1 MIQLQHISFKN
12 WKSAVKKHCIT
23 AIMLLMV
30 LTISACSFSK
40 ESLNNSLS
48 EQDTDKTLTH
58 DDSNEED
65 NSENTTDN
73 LIDKFEL
80 NEDLEGAIC
89 QLACAYDSFDSNTPV
104 NDATWKNTFVTS
116 FIQNSRY
123 SFAYLD
129 NLRENESGIIS
140 SDNLEYIQESL
151 TGKFISFDDSVDTND
166 SSSLLLYGEI
176 TNYSYELNG
185 NKVRLTADF
194 SIHYDGTE
202 NVYEYDL
209 TAVLVPNSNSCFDG
223 YSIDELS
230 KTEKSTATSEDTGDS
245 VEKNFHG
252 ELLEWINDTM
262 CVVEFSN
269 SETGG
274 NYNHFI
280 YLDLSGDSEMC
291 YQVKN
296 IELGTTLS
304 ISYSS
309 SFVQDGEMYVF
320 PLEISGSN

>member
-12 WKSAVKKHCIT
+12 WKSAVKKHCII

-40 ESLNNSLS
+40 ENLNHSLS

-89 QLACAYDSFDSNTPV
+89 QLACAYDSFDSNTPG

-123 SFAYLD
+123 SFAYSD

-166 SSSLLLYGEI
+166 SSSLLLM
-176 TNYSYELNG
+176 
-185 NKVRLTADF
+185 
-194 SIHYDGTE
+194 
-202 NVYEYDL
+202 
-209 TAVLVPNSNSCFDG
+209 
-223 YSIDELS
+223 
-230 KTEKSTATSEDTGDS
+230 EK
-245 VEKNFHG
+245 
-252 ELLEWINDTM
+252 
-262 CVVEFSN
+262 
-269 SETGG
+269 
-274 NYNHFI
+274 
-280 YLDLSGDSEMC
+280 
-291 YQVKN
+291 
-296 IELGTTLS
+296 
-304 ISYSS
+304 
-309 SFVQDGEMYVF
+309 
-320 PLEISGSN
+320 